1 MRQHYFVDWAFGI
14 KGAIENVVRER
25 YPSDLRTWPLLQA
38 FDFESYRLDEQ
49 YAFIVLKDKL
59 SGIPAGP
66 DSAKDVAF
74 SVPDLP
80 PKVDDIPIWQHSIRQ
95 NLNLRAEDFVFV
107 IPIRDSGVNN
117 AAEDYKL
124 FSAEEQF
131 FWSNQINY
139 VISNYKSHLEQTMS
153 NSQPTNVTYNVNGT
167 NSRVNIH
174 STDQSVNYVVEK
186 NEALFEQV
194 RELLNSVENE
204 KDRQI
209 ISSSIDEMQNSQGT
223 ASFVPSYQKFL
234 SSIADH
240 ITVFTPV
247 LGALAGLMA

>member
-38 FDFESYRLDEQ
+38 FDFENYRLDEQ

-66 DSAKDVAF
+66 DTSEEVTF
-74 SVPDLP
+74 SVPSLP
-80 PKVDDIPIWQHSIRQ
+80 PKVGDIPIWQHSIRQ
-95 NLNLRAEDFVFV
+95 NLNLRPEDFVFV

-124 FSAEEQF
+124 FSADEQF
-131 FWSNQINY
+131 FWSKQINY
-139 VISNYKSHLEQTMS
+139 VISNYKAHLEQKMS
-153 NSQPTNVTYNVNGT
+153 NSQPTNVTYNVNGM
-167 NSRVNIH
+167 NSRVNIN
-174 STDQSVNYVVEK
+174 STDQSVNYVVE
-186 NEALFEQV
+186 NNDTLFEQV
-194 RELLNSVENE
+194 RELVRSIENE
-204 KDRQI
+204 EDREVI
-209 ISSSIDEMQNSQGT
+209 LASVDDMQDSQGT
-223 ASFVPSYQKFL
+223 VGFVPSYQKFL